1 MAGITVSN
9 GLFPFINP
17 NLDAFTR
24 SRVSELYALFDGK
37 VINDNQ
43 PFNWDDQQTSG
54 ANTSSTFLANQASV
68 NLSVTEN
75 IAGTRVRQTFRRFN
89 YQPGKSQLILM
100 TFNLNIGADGI
111 TKRLGYFS
119 SLNGLFLQQKD
130 NVVSVVRRTN
140 VTGNVVD
147 TTVSQSNWNL
157 DKLDGTGRSKVTI
170 DWTKAQLL
178 TIDFE
183 WLGVGRVRFGLYL
196 DGQPVYFHQFLASNV
211 LETVYMSSP
220 NLPLRYE
227 IINDGTG
234 PTNNLTCI
242 CSTVSSEGGQE
253 ATGFLR
259 AIDSV
264 SDFTLQQ
271 GTQYPLI
278 NLRLKSTHLDSLIK
292 FITFSAVSNAIAR
305 ETVKIRLV
313 LNGTINNSANWVDIT
328 NSPLQSMLGTV
339 NTTLTGGTILRSITA
354 PAQVFIN
361 LPSQEAEILGSTIN
375 GVSDIISL
383 VAEPVTANMKVFADL
398 NWREVS

>member
-1 MAGITVSN
+1 
-9 GLFPFINP
+9 
-17 NLDAFTR
+17 
-24 SRVSELYALFDGK
+24 
-37 VINDNQ
+37 
-43 PFNWDDQQTSG
+43 
-54 ANTSSTFLANQASV
+54 
-68 NLSVTEN
+68 
-75 IAGTRVRQTFRRFN
+75 
-89 YQPGKSQLILM
+89 M